1 MDPAECPT
9 DGVKR
14 PCPEPI
20 EAWQVAAYLRAN
32 PDFLASQA
40 DLYGVLAPPARVHG
54 PVLADHMEAMLT
66 ATRLLAA
73 ESARQTEDVLAAERA
88 TRGIG
93 ERVQEAVL
101 ALLRAADP
109 AECVVETW
117 PGLLGID
124 AACLCCEA
132 IRPRWR
138 TLPSGAIRALLR
150 ERSMVVRDRPRDAA
164 LLHAEAALLAERDML
179 IAVAGT
185 TPAMLALVSR
195 DAGCLPQSG
204 AWGFL
209 GRVLEAVLF

>member
-1 MDPAECPT
+1 M
-9 DGVKR
+9 
-14 PCPEPI
+14 
-20 EAWQVAAYLRAN
+20 AAYLRAH
-32 PDFLASQA
+32 PDFLASQP
-40 DLYGVLAPPARVHG
+40 DLYGVLTPPARVHG
-54 PVLADHMEAMLT
+54 PVLADHMGAMLA
-66 ATRLLAA
+66 ATRAQAA
-73 ESARQTEDVLAAERA
+73 QAARHTEDVLAAERA
-88 TRGIG
+88 ARGIA

-117 PGLLGID
+117 PGLLGVD

-138 TLPSGAIRALLR
+138 TLPLGAIPALLR
-150 ERSMVVRDRPRDAA
+150 DRSVVVRDRPHDAA

-179 IAVAGT
+179 IAIGGQAG
-185 TPAMLALVSR
+185 AMLALVSR
-195 DAGCLPQSG
+195 DALRLPQAA